1 MGMSGCLLPQAEPDL
16 FEFFERIRPIVKD
29 RVARYRRSIRCM
41 DDEDLLHEGY
51 LAALEAAKSYK
62 PKSSGARIDVWVW
75 LSVEN
80 RMRSLAV
87 KHFELLLEENDLRKL
102 RAGKASQQGWE
113 TSDLR
118 ACVALLPEKEQ
129 AVLQSLSEKG
139 SRGTEVARTLGV
151 TKQRV
156 YQLKNA
162 AVEQIADTV
171 TRSIVCSL
179 ESSNSEKPKD
189 DPLIGSYKSFW
200 HSTVSAELSVMR
212 KYFGAMLMEEF
223 ARRLFVGGGSL
234 YVRTD
239 DALELVHSV
248 DPGHAPEKLPFPL
261 RENSVY
267 DYALKN
273 RRPLLIERVG
283 ENHVRSSGWDGYEDD
298 SALVCPI
305 LGEGEEPVGVFCVY
319 NKKKPPFTEEDIQ
332 LCSKLRSF
340 VEAN

>member
-1 MGMSGCLLPQAEPDL
+1 LGMSGCLLPQSEPDL

-29 RVARYRRSIRCM
+29 RVARYRSRIRCM

-51 LAALEAAKSYK
+51 LAAIEAARSYK
-62 PKSSGARIDVWVW
+62 PKTGGARIDVWVW
-75 LSVEN
+75 LSVDN

-87 KHFELLLEENDLRKL
+87 KHPELLLEENDLRKL
-102 RAGKASQQGWE
+102 QAGKDSQQSWE
-113 TSDLR
+113 ASDLR
-118 ACVALLPEKEQ
+118 ACMALLPGKEQ

-139 SRGTEVARTLGV
+139 SRGTDVARTLGV

-179 ESSNSEKPKD
+179 ESSDSKEPKD
-189 DPLIGSYKSFW
+189 DSLLGSFKSFC
-200 HSTVSAELSVMR
+200 HSAVSPELSILR
-212 KYFGAMLMEEF
+212 KYFGTMLMEEF
-223 ARRLFVGGGSL
+223 ARRFFVKGGSL

-248 DPGHAPEKLPFPL
+248 DPGHAREMLTFPL

-267 DYALKN
+267 DYALKT
-273 RRPLLIERVG
+273 RRPLLIESVG
-283 ENHVRSSGWDGYEDD
+283 ENQVRSSGWDGYDD
-298 SALVCPI
+298 GSVLVCPI
-305 LGEGEEPVGVFCVY
+305 PGDGEEPIGVFCVY
-319 NKKKPPFTEEDIQ
+319 NKKKPPFTEEDIG
-332 LCSKLRSF
+332 LCSELSSF